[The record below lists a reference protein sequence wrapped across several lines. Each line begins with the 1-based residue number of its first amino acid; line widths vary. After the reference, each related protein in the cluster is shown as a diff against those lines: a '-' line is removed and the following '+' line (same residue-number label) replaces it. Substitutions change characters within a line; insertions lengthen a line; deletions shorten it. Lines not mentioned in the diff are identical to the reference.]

1 MNTIGHFN
9 SDLDLS
15 FERLV
20 SVNRQLIWRAWTE
33 PEFLMKW
40 FCPRPW
46 KTIQC
51 EIDLQSGGKFET
63 TMQSPEGHKV
73 HNQACYLAIV
83 PFEKI
88 IWTNALRPGY
98 RPKSQEMEALP
109 TTPNF
114 QFTCVIE
121 LTEEGNQTRY
131 RATVIHADRIS
142 CETHASMG
150 FEAGWSKAFEQMIE
164 AIECLN

>member
-88 IWTNALRPGY
+88 IWTNALAQDTVQNHKKWKLCQR
-98 RPKSQEMEALP
+98 LP
-109 TTPNF
+109 TFNLL
-114 QFTCVIE
+114 VSS
-121 LTEEGNQTRY
+121 N
-131 RATVIHADRIS
+131 
-142 CETHASMG
+142 
-150 FEAGWSKAFEQMIE
+150 
-164 AIECLN
+164 